1 MSFDSLQEIIIRD
14 CGEIL
19 SGKDWNFCDNDETTD
34 KLPPFPADW
43 DRNEDEFTVNQPSF
57 VMHSNSNLLFY
68 HFLQFEEAID
78 TLESIK
84 NAGNFYF
91 TIHKYVEACRKYKK
105 AVRYLNVFTDK
116 FNQILRNSSENAKE
130 EWRKIYISI
139 HLNIAA
145 TELKLNGF
153 LNAKNACNDV
163 LSKDPNNTKA
173 LYRRGQAQIGLKN
186 YDDAIVD
193 FELVNRL
200 MPNDKNVCQE
210 YQKAK
215 EIWRNYQN
223 EQKIVYKNLFN

>member
-1 MSFDSLQEIIIRD
+1 MIYFFLDL
-14 CGEIL
+14 
-19 SGKDWNFCDNDETTD
+19 
-34 KLPPFPADW
+34 
-43 DRNEDEFTVNQPSF
+43 
-57 VMHSNSNLLFY
+57 
-68 HFLQFEEAID
+68 LQFGEAID
-78 TLESIK
+78 ILESIK

-105 AVRYLNVFTDK
+105 AVRYFNLFTDN
-116 FNQILRNSSENAKE
+116 FNQILRKSSDDIHAKE
-130 EWRKIYISI
+130 EWRKICISI

-153 LNAKNACNDV
+153 LNAQNACNDV